1 LGLASA
7 THAEPALRRQTPVP
21 SLSRTDE
28 GGRRHKVSGR
38 RRTPPRAHSSY
49 TRGIYTQRTHA
60 RHARP
65 LHWPLTARA
74 TRPTCMLAQLLDP
87 HTPAAH
93 TTRSNAHNASL
104 QQIAIRWTHYGQT
117 RLGHVQ
123 PTRTNALVVDRH
135 RMAWLMANTS
145 HNARK
150 I

>member
-1 LGLASA
+1 VEED
-7 THAEPALRRQTPVP
+7 TRFPAGDERRHG
-21 SLSRTDE
+21 RTDTLLCLFQLT
-28 GGRRHKVSGR
+28 H
-38 RRTPPRAHSSY
+38 PSSY

-87 HTPAAH
+87 HTPAAR